1 MHKRKNSLFSFRR
14 YILYFVV
21 LCIVI
26 SVSALLLLRSVHVDS
41 RVIGERAVYAFLN
54 IIFLSFA
61 LSMIEGAWRRVQIKR
76 PVDKILET
84 TERLAKGDFNAR
96 IELTDSLFGSNELT
110 DISEHINTMAE
121 ELSGIETMRT
131 DFVSNVSH
139 EIKTPLAVINNY
151 SELLKEPGVSEE
163 ERRQYVEAISQSVNG
178 LSDLVTNILRL
189 NKLENQKI
197 YLDEKKYDLGEQLC
211 ECLIGFENI
220 WEEKHI
226 ELETDID
233 DEVVVQK
240 DPSLMTLVW
249 NNLLSNAFKF
259 TPDGGKV
266 TVSVK
271 REGEDAVVTV
281 SDTGC
286 GISAENG
293 KHIFDKF
300 YQGDTSHATRGNGL
314 GLALVKRVI
323 EISGAKINV
332 SSKVG
337 AGTTITVRIDAGER

>member
-14 YILYFVV
+14 YILYFIV

-26 SVSALLLLRSVHVDS
+26 SISSFLLLRSVHVDS
-41 RVIGERAVYAFLN
+41 SVIGDRAVYVFLN
-54 IIFLSFA
+54 IIFLSFV
-61 LSMIEGAWRRVQIKR
+61 LSMLDGVWRRVQIKQ
-76 PVDKILET
+76 PVGKILET
-84 TERLAKGDFNAR
+84 TGRLAKGDFKAR
-96 IELTDSLFGSNELT
+96 IEVTDSIFGSNELT
-110 DISEHINTMAE
+110 DISEHINKMAE

-151 SELLKEPGVSEE
+151 TELLKEPGITDE
-163 ERRQYVEAISQSVNG
+163 ERRQYVEAISQSVNR

-189 NKLENQKI
+189 NKLENQQI
-197 YLDEKKYDLGEQLC
+197 YPDEKKYDLGEQLC
-211 ECLIGFENI
+211 ECLVGFEKI
-220 WEEKHI
+220 WEEKNI

-233 DEVVVQK
+233 DDVLVEK
-240 DPSLMTLVW
+240 DPSLLTLVW

-266 TVSVK
+266 TVVVK
-271 REGEDAVVTV
+271 RAGDEAVVTV
-281 SDTGC
+281 GDTGC
-286 GISAENG
+286 GISAESG

-323 EISGAKINV
+323 EISGARINV
-332 SSKVG
+332 SSEVG
-337 AGTTITVRIDAGER
+337 KGTTIIVRLDASEP